1 MNVFWR
7 SVLVIFIL
15 FLSSC
20 QEEEE
25 TVIQDTAQSFEK
37 SSPLAGL
44 LLRISQSPTSS
55 DNVLDNTSCFS
66 VQLPVTVIVNNTQIT
81 VTESSEYQLVQD
93 AIDAFSDDDDL
104 VNFIYPIII
113 RYQNFQT
120 QVIDD
125 ADEFEDVLDDCD
137 DDDGFDEID
146 CVSLV
151 YPVMISVYDSNN
163 QLANTVSITGN
174 SALFNFLNNLNDNT
188 FVAINYP
195 ISAVNSNG
203 STVILNS
210 NNELENFIEEAI
222 DDCDDDNSG
231 SSGNTELSTILTS
244 GTWYVQYCFYDE
256 EDETDFYQ
264 GFVFDFNSNQT
275 VIAVRNSLA
284 IDGDWDLDTQATYQ
298 KLSLNF
304 DGSELDYIETEW
316 KVVEYS
322 NTSIRL
328 KKQHSNRTDYLTF
341 KKN

>member
-1 MNVFWR
+1 M
-7 SVLVIFIL
+7 
-15 FLSSC
+15 
-20 QEEEE
+20 
-25 TVIQDTAQSFEK
+25 
-37 SSPLAGL
+37 
-44 LLRISQSPTSS
+44 
-55 DNVLDNTSCFS
+55 
-66 VQLPVTVIVNNTQIT
+66 
-81 VTESSEYQLVQD
+81 
-93 AIDAFSDDDDL
+93 
-104 VNFIYPIII
+104 
-113 RYQNFQT
+113 
-120 QVIDD
+120 
-125 ADEFEDVLDDCD
+125 
-137 DDDGFDEID
+137 
-146 CVSLV
+146 
-151 YPVMISVYDSNN
+151 
-163 QLANTVSITGN
+163 
-174 SALFNFLNNLNDNT
+174 FNFLNNLNDNT

-264 GFVFDFNSNQT
+264 GFVFDFNSDET

-284 IDGDWDLDTQATYQ
+284 IDGDWDIDTQATYQ
-298 KLSLNF
+298 NLSLNF
-304 DGSELDYIETEW
+304 DGSELDDIETEW

-328 KKQHSNRTDYLTF
+328 KKQHSNSTDYLTF